1 MGTLDF
7 RVLTYVARL
16 EMALERIRNQSR
28 FVNEAAMELANR
40 IKKTV
45 DPETQASI
53 QQLDE
58 LRNAGRE
65 MEWLLLDLQ
74 EPTHDQDADVAM
86 TFDPAPMIE
95 RIFRWQL
102 RLTGLKNVRLH
113 LDISVSGIVWFPSR
127 MRHILDCLIAN
138 SLKYQ
143 DETKGEGR
151 ILVAL
156 NEVPGKFELRISD
169 NGIGLSRDAELRMF
183 QLFDRSD
190 SGKLVDPVVG
200 LAVLKLLIEQAG
212 GDISVQSSPGQGMSF
227 VITIPRYQEGDYID

>member
-1 MGTLDF
+1 MRSLDF

-28 FVNEAAMELANR
+28 FVNEAAAELAGQ
-40 IKKTV
+40 IGKTL
-45 DPETQASI
+45 DSETSPST
-53 QQLDE
+53 QQIGE
-58 LRNAGRE
+58 LRNAGLE
-65 MEWLLLDLQ
+65 MKWLLLDLQ
-74 EPTHDQDADVAM
+74 EPTHDQDADVAVD
-86 TFDPAPMIE
+86 FEIAPMIE

-113 LDISVSGIVWFPSR
+113 LDISVSSIVWFPSR

-151 ILVAL
+151 ILVSL

-212 GDISVQSSPGQGMSF
+212 GEISVQSTAGQGMSF